1 MNLGDKES
9 QDWSHMNINLVF
21 SKEYA
26 PVKHTKTKNEL
37 FMIFTCLRTE
47 IRIRNL
53 KEEKKTTNTAGVSTI
68 QDRYSTLCQ
77 TNFIDIRQ
85 QRILQHTARVQKTD
99 NAESKKHNI

>member
-1 MNLGDKES
+1 VKSFIYNAREHMRTGELKRKTNKMNLGDKES

-53 KEEKKTTNTAGVSTI
+53 KAEKKNNKHSG
-68 QDRYSTLCQ
+68 CQ
-77 TNFIDIRQ
+77 YYPGPIFNSMSDKFY
-85 QRILQHTARVQKTD
+85 
-99 NAESKKHNI
+99 